1 MIKDQAQAHMVVYP
15 EVDVFRI
22 YRHSVVHPLLITA
35 AQVRRQDRL
44 CVLPQI
50 NSGDTMLIL
59 RLYKHVLWCALFY
72 QRRSRARRES
82 RTRYFFQLMQSS
94 GDSSRGRL
102 VRKGIL
108 PTARDSQETTNA
120 ALRSPPRTKEWMEI
134 HEGTTTRIE
143 SVHQ

>member
-1 MIKDQAQAHMVVYP
+1 MIKDQTQAHMVVYQ

-22 YRHSVVHPLLITA
+22 YLHSVVHPLQITA

-50 NSGDTMLIL
+50 NSGDTMSIL
-59 RLYKHVLWCALFY
+59 RQYKHILCVLFY

-82 RTRYFFQLMQSS
+82 RTRFFFQLMQSS

-102 VRKGIL
+102 VRKGI
-108 PTARDSQETTNA
+108 PTSRDSQETTNA

>member
-1 MIKDQAQAHMVVYP
+1 MIKDQAQAHMAVYP

-59 RLYKHVLWCALFY
+59 RQYKHILCVLFY

-108 PTARDSQETTNA
+108 PTSRDSQETTNA
-120 ALRSPPRTKEWMEI
+120 ALRSPPRTKEWMET